1 MGYFLTDKNLKILC
15 DKATE
20 AHTRIKQ
27 DFKEID
33 PIVGVSQKMRES
45 GVSADLMTIDCLRS
59 GKRIILILHD
69 QQPDIIHYQF
79 TFKGQDPADRFEH
92 VPLDD
97 VSADQLYGW
106 MKNYFSND
114 EYIKP

>member
-1 MGYFLTDKNLKILC
+1 MTDKNLKTLC
-15 DKATE
+15 DNATQ

-45 GVSADLMTIDCLRS
+45 GIAADVMTIDCLRS

-69 QQPDIIHYQF
+69 QQPDIISYQF
-79 TFKGQDPADRFEH
+79 TFKAQDPAEQFEQ
-92 VPLDD
+92 VPLVE
-97 VSADQLYGW
+97 VSADKVYDW
-106 MKNYFSND
+106 MKSYFSQTVPL
-114 EYIKP
+114 KH